1 MSNDTIKTRPGL
13 KARYH
18 LFDEFALKDQKKYYE
33 RSIARNRRS
42 GSAVNRYRALFSFL
56 AGLSAAS
63 AGLLAQMLL
72 VDSATCG
79 VEAVNPPGYC
89 GLVDAGSITLAI
101 FAIVFPA
108 IGTIFSTLS
117 DLYQWDKLTGIYR
130 TALNNL
136 EVADAMSPSDL
147 IPEDELDMYRA
158 SVNAFATGTITVMR
172 DETSQWGQS
181 VRTPKQVEEFIARQ
195 RDKAERTLKGDTD
208 DEEVP

>member
-1 MSNDTIKTRPGL
+1 MSNDTIKTRTGL
-13 KARYH
+13 EARYR
-18 LFDEFALKDQKKYYE
+18 LFDSFALQDQKNYYE
-33 RSIARNRRS
+33 RSISRNRQS
-42 GSAVNRYRALFSFL
+42 GGAVNRYRALFSFL

-79 VEAVNPPGYC
+79 VDAVNPPGYC
-89 GLVDAGSITLAI
+89 TLVDAGSITLAI

-108 IGTIFSTLS
+108 VGTIFSTLS
-117 DLYQWDKLTGIYR
+117 DLFQWDKLTGIYT

-136 EVADAMSPSDL
+136 EVADAMSPSNL

-158 SVNAFATGTITVMR
+158 SVNAFATGTINVMR

-181 VRTPKQVEEFIARQ
+181 VRTPKQVEEFVARQ
-195 RDKAERTLKGDTD
+195 REKAESTLKGGG
-208 DEEVP
+208 DEEE